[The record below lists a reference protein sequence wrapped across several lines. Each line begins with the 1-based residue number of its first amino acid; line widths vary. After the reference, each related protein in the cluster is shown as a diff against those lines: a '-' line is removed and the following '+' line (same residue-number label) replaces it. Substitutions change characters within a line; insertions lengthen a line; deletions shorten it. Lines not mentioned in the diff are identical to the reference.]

1 MLEAGTHARGT
12 AALRVVAGLALLVSL
27 VPNFGIV
34 DLVTAIA
41 PSGEWVPLR
50 MLEAGWA
57 IVFGVLFPVGF
68 AAQLRRGGGPVAS
81 VQQLVVLTASLALA
95 TLLTTKPHEWLLVA
109 FWAAVTAAVVALHP
123 ARSRVVA
130 FGRPADLRLAA
141 LAAAALAPAGVYAA
155 QMAAHYRAGLAGDD
169 TNGFEHWTVQSAA
182 AIAIV
187 LLVALSAI
195 KADGWRIPAISAAV
209 SAALLGAPA
218 IASDGGPADF
228 SAGWG
233 VAVLAW
239 SALVLLATA
248 STDSARR
255 RRGRAP

>member
-1 MLEAGTHARGT
+1 MPP
-12 AALRVVAGLALLVSL
+12 

-41 PSGEWVPLR
+41 PSGERVLLR

-81 VQQLVVLTASLALA
+81 VQQLVLLTASLALA

-155 QMAAHYRAGLAGDD
+155 QMASHDRAGLAGDD

-195 KADGWRIPAISAAV
+195 KATAGASPISTRSPRPAGRA
-209 SAALLGAPA
+209 A
-218 IASDGGPADF
+218 IASTAARPSFA
-228 SAGWG
+228 AG
-233 VAVLAW
+233 VAALAW
-239 SALVLLATA
+239 SAGTPR
-248 STDSARR
+248 DRFD
-255 RRGRAP
+255 